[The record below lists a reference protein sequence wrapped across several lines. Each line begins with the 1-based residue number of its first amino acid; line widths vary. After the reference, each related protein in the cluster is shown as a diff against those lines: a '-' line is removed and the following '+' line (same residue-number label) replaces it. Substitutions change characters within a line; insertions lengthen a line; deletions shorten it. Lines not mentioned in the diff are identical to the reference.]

1 MRKTLSLLFAATAA
15 LVSTIGMARAPEG
28 QQRFVRDG
36 QTYVYTSA
44 QVGGTTQVIDGRSYP
59 SGAPF
64 HLVVSSDRVSGTA
77 GGMPVSFRLSD
88 VRAEQAVFAK
98 R

>member
-1 MRKTLSLLFAATAA
+1 MRKTLSLIFVATAS
-15 LVSTIGMARAPEG
+15 LVSTIGMARSPEG

-36 QTYVYTSA
+36 QTYVYTAA

-59 SGAPF
+59 SGALF
-64 HLVVSSDRVSGTA
+64 HLVVSSDRVSGTSN
-77 GGMPVSFRLSD
+77 GTPVSFRLAD
-88 VRAEQAVFAK
+88 VRAERAMLAK